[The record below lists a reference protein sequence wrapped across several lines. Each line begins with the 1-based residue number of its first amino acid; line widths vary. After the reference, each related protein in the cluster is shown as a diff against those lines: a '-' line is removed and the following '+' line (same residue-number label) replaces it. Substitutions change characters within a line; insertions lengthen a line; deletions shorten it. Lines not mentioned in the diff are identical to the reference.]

1 MPGRSRNRP
10 RAGGRLAAPTGLAI
24 NRALAAN
31 LLDRPS
37 PTIQAQP
44 GPNVGPFHWENRRL
58 RVPELKRLFTFPDDY
73 EFVGK
78 RISVQAQLGN
88 CVPPLLAKQVAE
100 QIAALNEREIALEAQ
115 FNDGEIDAP
124 ELSRAMR
131 EISSK
136 RTELV
141 IDQKQAEWAAKQNA
155 EFEQQFNARVTKQF
169 FDRPAAK
176 LYEDEIMYSVLDR
189 TVANL
194 RAKDPSKGYE
204 WALNEADRLVRQRLG
219 GNAPSL
225 KTVEPPPAKD
235 VPPTVRT
242 IGNLPAAAPAPVGD
256 DRAEKIGMLEGEDLE
271 KYVGRMSADDRKKL
285 SRVA

>member
-1 MPGRSRNRP
+1 MTISAEELSTLTPDEQE
-10 RAGGRLAAPTGLAI
+10 AVLAAQQPETVAEETTSEEVAPVDSAESDDG
-24 NRALAAN
+24 AAEPG
-31 LLDRPS
+31 DGEQVADDAAEEV
-37 PTIQAQP
+37 IQPA
-44 GPNVGPFHWENRRL
+44 GF
-58 RVPELKRLFTFPDDY
+58 VPQFDASAPE
-73 EFVGK
+73 G
-78 RISVQAQLGN
+78 
-88 CVPPLLAKQVAE
+88 VAE
-100 QIAALNEREIALEAQ
+100 QIAALNERELALEAQ

-136 RTELV
+136 RTELL

-155 EFEQQFNARVTKQF
+155 EIEQQFNARITRQF
-169 FDRPAAK
+169 FDKPAAK
-176 LYEDEIMYSVLDR
+176 LYEDTIMYRLLDA

-194 RAKDPSKGYE
+194 RTSAPEKGYE
-204 WALNEADRLVRQRLG
+204 WALNEADRLVRQRIG

-225 KTVEPPPAKD
+225 KPVEAPRAKE

-271 KYVGRMSADDRKKL
+271 KYVGRLSADDRKKL
-285 SRVA
+285 SRAA

>member
-1 MPGRSRNRP
+1 MTISAEELSTLTPDEQE
-10 RAGGRLAAPTGLAI
+10 AVLAAQQPETVAEETTSEEVAPVDSAESDDGAAEPGDGEQVADDVAEEAI
-24 NRALAAN
+24 
-31 LLDRPS
+31 
-37 PTIQAQP
+37 QP
-44 GPNVGPFHWENRRL
+44 AGF
-58 RVPELKRLFTFPDDY
+58 VPQFDASAPE
-73 EFVGK
+73 G
-78 RISVQAQLGN
+78 
-88 CVPPLLAKQVAE
+88 VAE
-100 QIAALNEREIALEAQ
+100 QIAALNERELALEAQ

-136 RTELV
+136 RTELL

-155 EFEQQFNARVTKQF
+155 EIEQQFNARITRQF

-176 LYEDEIMYSVLDR
+176 LYEDTIMYRLLDA
-189 TVANL
+189 TVADL
-194 RAKDPSKGYE
+194 RTSAPEKGYE
-204 WALNEADRLVRQRLG
+204 WALNEADRLVRQRIG

-225 KTVEPPPAKD
+225 KPVEAPRAKE

-271 KYVGRMSADDRKKL
+271 KYVGRLSADDRKKL
-285 SRVA
+285 SRAA

>member
-1 MPGRSRNRP
+1 MTISAEELSTLTPDEQE
-10 RAGGRLAAPTGLAI
+10 AVLAAQQPETVAEETTSEEVAPVDSAESDDG
-24 NRALAAN
+24 AAEPG
-31 LLDRPS
+31 DGEQVADDAAEEV
-37 PTIQAQP
+37 IQPA
-44 GPNVGPFHWENRRL
+44 GF
-58 RVPELKRLFTFPDDY
+58 VPQFDASAPE
-73 EFVGK
+73 G
-78 RISVQAQLGN
+78 
-88 CVPPLLAKQVAE
+88 VAE
-100 QIAALNEREIALEAQ
+100 QIAALNERELALEAQ

-136 RTELV
+136 RTELL

-155 EFEQQFNARVTKQF
+155 EIEQQFNARITRQF

-176 LYEDEIMYSVLDR
+176 LYEDTIMYRLLDA
-189 TVANL
+189 TVADL
-194 RAKDPSKGYE
+194 RTSAPEKGYE
-204 WALNEADRLVRQRLG
+204 WALNEADRLVRQRIG

-225 KTVEPPPAKD
+225 KPVEAPRAKE

-271 KYVGRMSADDRKKL
+271 KYVGRLSADDRKKL
-285 SRVA
+285 SRAA

>member
-1 MPGRSRNRP
+1 MTISAEELSTLTPDEQE
-10 RAGGRLAAPTGLAI
+10 AVLAAQQPETEAED
-24 NRALAAN
+24 AA
-31 LLDRPS
+31 PVE
-37 PTIQAQP
+37 QAASDAE
-44 GPNVGPFHWENRRL
+44 G
-58 RVPELKRLFTFPDDY
+58 
-73 EFVGK
+73 
-78 RISVQAQLGN
+78 
-88 CVPPLLAKQVAE
+88 VAE
-100 QIAALNEREIALEAQ
+100 QELADGGEQVADAAEDAAKPAGFVPQFDATAPEGIAEQVAALDEQELALEAQ

-136 RTELV
+136 RTELL
-141 IDQKQAEWAAKQNA
+141 IDQKQAEWAARQNA

-169 FDRPAAK
+169 FDKPAAK

-204 WALNEADRLVRQRLG
+204 WALNEADRQVRQRLG

-235 VPPTVRT
+235 VLPTVRT

>member
-1 MPGRSRNRP
+1 MTISAEELSTLTPDEQE
-10 RAGGRLAAPTGLAI
+10 AVLAAQQPETVAEETTSEEVAPVDSAESDDG
-24 NRALAAN
+24 AAEPG
-31 LLDRPS
+31 DGEHVADDAAEEV
-37 PTIQAQP
+37 IQPA
-44 GPNVGPFHWENRRL
+44 GF
-58 RVPELKRLFTFPDDY
+58 VPQFDASAPE
-73 EFVGK
+73 G
-78 RISVQAQLGN
+78 
-88 CVPPLLAKQVAE
+88 VAE
-100 QIAALNEREIALEAQ
+100 QIAALNERELALEAQ

-136 RTELV
+136 RTELL

-155 EFEQQFNARVTKQF
+155 EIEQQFNARITRQF

-176 LYEDEIMYSVLDR
+176 LYEDTIMYRLLDA
-189 TVANL
+189 TVADL
-194 RAKDPSKGYE
+194 RTSAPEKGYE
-204 WALNEADRLVRQRLG
+204 WALNEADRLVRQRIG

-225 KTVEPPPAKD
+225 KPVEAPRAKE

-271 KYVGRMSADDRKKL
+271 KYVGRLSADDRKKL
-285 SRVA
+285 SRAA

>member
-1 MPGRSRNRP
+1 MTISAEELSALTPGEQEEV
-10 RAGGRLAAPTGLAI
+10 LAAQQPETVAEET
-24 NRALAAN
+24 ASEEVVPVESAA
-31 LLDRPS
+31 
-37 PTIQAQP
+37 
-44 GPNVGPFHWENRRL
+44 
-58 RVPELKRLFTFPDDY
+58 PDDSAA
-73 EFVGK
+73 ELGGGEQVADDAAEEVIQPAGFVPQFDASAPEG
-78 RISVQAQLGN
+78 I
-88 CVPPLLAKQVAE
+88 AE

>member
-1 MPGRSRNRP
+1 MTISAEELSTLTPDEQE
-10 RAGGRLAAPTGLAI
+10 AVLAAQQPETVAEKTTSEEVAPVDSAESDDG
-24 NRALAAN
+24 AAEPG
-31 LLDRPS
+31 DGEQVADDAAEEV
-37 PTIQAQP
+37 IQPA
-44 GPNVGPFHWENRRL
+44 GF
-58 RVPELKRLFTFPDDY
+58 VPQFDASAPE
-73 EFVGK
+73 G
-78 RISVQAQLGN
+78 
-88 CVPPLLAKQVAE
+88 VAE
-100 QIAALNEREIALEAQ
+100 QIAALNERELALEAQ

-136 RTELV
+136 RTELL

-155 EFEQQFNARVTKQF
+155 EIEQQFNARITKQF

-176 LYEDEIMYSVLDR
+176 LYEDTIMYRLLDA
-189 TVANL
+189 TVADL
-194 RAKDPSKGYE
+194 RTSAPEKGYE
-204 WALNEADRLVRQRLG
+204 WALNEADRLVRQRIG

-225 KTVEPPPAKD
+225 KPVEAPRAKE

-271 KYVGRMSADDRKKL
+271 KYVGRLSADDRKKL
-285 SRVA
+285 SRAA

>member
-1 MPGRSRNRP
+1 MTISAEELSTLTPDEQE
-10 RAGGRLAAPTGLAI
+10 AVLAA
-24 NRALAAN
+24 
-31 LLDRPS
+31 
-37 PTIQAQP
+37 QK
-44 GPNVGPFHWENRRL
+44 
-58 RVPELKRLFTFPDDY
+58 PETATEEIASEEVAPVDSADPDDGAA
-73 EFVGK
+73 EPGDGEQVADDAAEEVIQPAGFVPQFDASAPEG
-78 RISVQAQLGN
+78 
-88 CVPPLLAKQVAE
+88 VAE
-100 QIAALNEREIALEAQ
+100 QIAALNERELALEAQ

-136 RTELV
+136 RTELL

-155 EFEQQFNARVTKQF
+155 EIEQQFNARITRQF

-176 LYEDEIMYSVLDR
+176 LYEDTIMYRLLDA
-189 TVANL
+189 TVADL
-194 RAKDPSKGYE
+194 RTSAPEKGYE
-204 WALNEADRLVRQRLG
+204 WALNEADRLVRQRIG

-225 KTVEPPPAKD
+225 KPVEAPRAKE

-271 KYVGRMSADDRKKL
+271 KYVGRLSADDRKKL
-285 SRVA
+285 SRAA